1 MDAVTYMA
9 FSRDRA
15 QEKALHSLHT
25 LGERNEFKTVRN
37 VCLLINQHYSSS
49 LISQFISMWH
59 TDSTLIN
66 IQFHTEKVSAYN
78 IET

>member
-49 LISQFISMWH
+49 LISQFISM
-59 TDSTLIN
+59 
-66 IQFHTEKVSAYN
+66 
-78 IET
+78 